1 MKHLTN
7 IYWPVYKNLEFETL
21 DLTYN
26 IHIDDNQLNVYSSK
40 ISDLIL
46 RSAIEIE
53 SLSKELYFLNGGKDK
68 KNIKFDDDAI
78 KYLNNLWI
86 LEKKKIII
94 SSINCF
100 QTDKI
105 LTPFE
110 KKEQKQ
116 NGKLTYSWNNSYQNL
131 KHDRAKSLNFGSIK
145 YLFEIM
151 SALFILNLY
160 HKNETIELR
169 NGNWDS
175 NLPSTMGSKLF
186 SIKVHTWSSYD
197 SEMQYRKNED
207 FDECIYL
214 TKYTDETIA
223 NNIRGN
229 EKMRQK
235 QIELFKEN
243 PKYKEYIKNN
253 KIADYKGNN
262 LIYDVLGEAEYRRN
276 LMIALKEHEK
286 ETKNPKYEAILNKNC
301 I

>member
-1 MKHLTN
+1 MTN
-7 IYWPVYKNLEFETL
+7 IYWPVYKNLESETL

-26 IHIDDNQLNVYSSK
+26 IHIDDNQLDVYSSK

-53 SLSKELYFLNGGKDK
+53 SLSKELYFLNEGKP
-68 KNIKFDDDAI
+68 KNNIRFDDDAL

-86 LEKKKIII
+86 LDKKKIII

-100 QTDKI
+100 QTEKI
-105 LTPFE
+105 LIPFE

-116 NGKLTYSWNNSYQNL
+116 NGKLTYSWNNSYQHL

-160 HKNETIELR
+160 HKNEVIELR

-197 SEMQYRKNED
+197 SKMQYRKNED

-223 NNIRGN
+223 SHIRGN
-229 EKMRQK
+229 ENMRKK
-235 QIELFKEN
+235 QIELFQESAKGQD
-243 PKYKEYIKNN
+243 YLRSN
-253 KIADYKGNN
+253 KLADYKGNN
-262 LIYDVLGEAEYRRN
+262 LIYDVLGEKEYRRI
-276 LMIALKEHEK
+276 LMISLKEHEK
-286 ETKNPKYEAILNKNC
+286 ESKNTKYEAILNKNC